1 MQRYFAKQENN
12 KIILNDGDIHHIL
25 HVMRMKENDEIEV
38 VIDSHLYD
46 VIIVKTNPLEL
57 KINYEIPNDSEINQD
72 VTLFYVLAKGEKN
85 DLVTQKA
92 TELGVKRIVLLTSER
107 CIIKWED
114 KETNKKIGRLN
125 KIAKEASEQSHRLMI
140 PEILGVYQLNDIPTE
155 LLAETNLFAYEKEAG
170 NTTTMYEALNS
181 SKGSVSVLVG
191 PEGGF
196 SEKEAEFVIKKY
208 HFVPVSLGKR
218 ILRSETAAIYAL
230 SVISYTLEK

>member
-1 MQRYFAKQENN
+1 MQRYFARQENN

-57 KINYEIPNDSEINQD
+57 KINYEIPSDSEINQD

-114 KETNKKIGRLN
+114 KETNKKIERLN

-140 PEILGVYQLNDIPTE
+140 PEILGVYHLNDIPAE

-196 SEKEAEFVIKKY
+196 SEKEADFVINKY

>member
-1 MQRYFAKQENN
+1 MQRYFAKLENN

-25 HVMRMKENDEIEV
+25 HVMRMKENEEIEV
-38 VIDSHLYD
+38 VIDSRLYV

-57 KINYEIPNDSEINQD
+57 KINYEIPSDSEIDQD

-85 DLVTQKA
+85 DLVVQKA

-107 CIIKWED
+107 CIIKWD
-114 KETNKKIGRLN
+114 GKEVAKKLERLN
-125 KIAKEASEQSHRLMI
+125 KIAKEASEQSHRLVI
-140 PEILGVYQLNDIPTE
+140 PEILGVYHINDIPKE
-155 LLAETNLFAYEKEAG
+155 LLAKTNLFAYEKEAG
-170 NTTTMYEALNS
+170 KTTTMYEALNEN
-181 SKGSVSVLVG
+181 KGDVSILVG

-196 SEKEAEFVIKKY
+196 SEKEADMVVSKY
-208 HFVPVSLGKR
+208 GFIPVSLGKR